1 MFFDHLIFSLPSTNL
16 KDFRDSNLLPL
27 RDLFSFGF
35 SKQWEREIQRLS
47 KAMGNRHRE
56 RIPAILYI
64 EGNPRI
70 DPPHPFLPLRAN
82 VVH

>member
-35 SKQWEREIQRLS
+35 FQAEGEEDSEI
-47 KAMGNRHRE
+47 E
-56 RIPAILYI
+56 
-64 EGNPRI
+64 
-70 DPPHPFLPLRAN
+70 
-82 VVH
+82 